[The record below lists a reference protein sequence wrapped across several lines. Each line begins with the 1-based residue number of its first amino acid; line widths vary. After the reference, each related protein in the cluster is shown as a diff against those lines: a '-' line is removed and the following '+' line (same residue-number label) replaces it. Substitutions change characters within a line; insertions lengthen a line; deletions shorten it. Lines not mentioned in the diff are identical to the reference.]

1 MSDRKLIALTFDDG
15 PNTDTTPHFLDRL
28 ERYGVRATFFVEGQF
43 ITEKTIPVMKRAL
56 SLGCLIENHAY
67 THTNMSDMG
76 EEQIRKEL
84 LDTDG
89 LVFLATGRVPKFF
102 RPPYIGLSDTL
113 FASVDK
119 TFICG
124 FNAEDWDPSIETE
137 ERAKRILAQAKH
149 GGIIL
154 LHDMSG
160 NMKTAE
166 ALDTLI
172 PALLE
177 QGYSFVTVEELF
189 REMGTVAE
197 KGQIYTYL

>member
-89 LVFLATGRVPKFF
+89 LVLLATGRVPKFF

-124 FNAEDWDPSIETE
+124 FNAEDWDSSIETE

-166 ALDTLI
+166 ALDILI

>member
-89 LVFLATGRVPKFF
+89 LVLLATGRVPKFF

>member
-89 LVFLATGRVPKFF
+89 LVLLATGRVPKFF

-197 KGQIYTYL
+197 KGRIYTYL

>member
-43 ITEKTIPVMKRAL
+43 ITEKTIPVMKRAM

-89 LVFLATGRVPKFF
+89 LVLLATGRVPKFF

>member
-1 MSDRKLIALTFDDG
+1 MSDRKLIAFTFDDG
-15 PNTDTTPHFLDRL
+15 PNTDTTPHFLNRL

-89 LVFLATGRVPKFF
+89 LVLLATGRVPKFF